1 MELKNYN
8 LRYFLMQGCYWA
20 LSCII
25 FGFSAVYLQ
34 GKQYTNYQIG
44 VIFAAG
50 NIVGCVAQPLIAGH
64 IDKNSK
70 TLLRYILS
78 TLALSLAL
86 MLGVLFLPS
95 ACLPLSAAFVLL
107 IAGNILLQPLCI
119 SLCLYLN
126 ALGSDI
132 SFSTARA
139 LGSFSY
145 ALTSVVLG
153 VLIERVSAA
162 AMPVSYIL
170 ISAVFGALALYC
182 TLGVKPGNMDGTP
195 HPSAAEKPSGFIEF
209 IRENKR
215 FAFFLLGTSLL
226 YFTHSL
232 LGNFMIEFVRNVGG
246 NSSDLGSILAFMTL
260 TEVPVMLLFSRLTKR
275 FSSASLMRFAVI
287 MFTVKELAIFL
298 AGSVA
303 MFYAAEALQA
313 FSFAIFV
320 PASVRYVSEV
330 IEKRNSAKGQTY
342 ITAVISLA
350 SIFASLI
357 GGALLDSVGAKAA
370 LFIGVL
376 VSAAGTLV
384 SACAIKKSAVN

>member
-1 MELKNYN
+1 MGKKNYKTS
-8 LRYFLMQGCYWA
+8 YFLMQGCYWA
-20 LSCII
+20 LSGII
-25 FGFSAVYLQ
+25 FGFTAVYLQ

-95 ACLPLSAAFVLL
+95 ARLPLSAAFVLL

-132 SFSTARA
+132 SFSAARA

-195 HPSAAEKPSGFIEF
+195 HPSAAERPSGFIEF

-232 LGNFMIEFVRNVGG
+232 LGNFMIEFVRNVVGD
-246 NSSDLGSILAFMTL
+246 SSDMGSILAFMTL
-260 TEVPVMLLFSRLTKR
+260 SEIPAMLLFSKLSGR
-275 FSSASLMRFAVI
+275 FSCSALLRFAVI
-287 MFTVKELAIFL
+287 MFTLKELLIYL